1 MEHEFTIRGRISKGI
16 DLGTKLQWVEQD
28 FESLGL
34 KFNSQDKSRFT
45 LKSEDLANDA
55 LEQACIN
62 LSIILGCKVAICKD
76 HEIYG
81 VANVFNGGSDYE
93 VVDEDCYLWIY
104 ERGTCLESEHT
115 KFFNEK
121 FVSLP
126 L

>member
-16 DLGTKLQWVEQD
+16 DLGAKLQWVEQD

-34 KFNSQDKSRFT
+34 KFNSQDSSKFSM
-45 LKSEDLANDA
+45 KSEDLANDA

-62 LSIILGCKVAICKD
+62 LSVILGCKVAICKD

-93 VVDEDCYLWIY
+93 VVDEDCFLWVY

>member
-16 DLGTKLQWVEQD
+16 DLGAKLQWVEQD

-93 VVDEDCYLWIY
+93 VVDEDCLLWVY